1 MEPAVLD
8 LIIRGGQ
15 VVTPAGVGH
24 WDVAVQ
30 GEKIVAVTEPG
41 VLTRDVGRIIDATG
55 HVVVPG
61 GIEPHAHASLPLPY
75 PGVRE
80 QGVMAAPPDVIS
92 KACVFGGTTTV
103 VDFANWRPGIA
114 LPQAIDEKDR
124 LFRGHCYADYT
135 FHGVLLGMGTQGSTP
150 ERAVPLPL
158 EVIDQV
164 PELIQGGFT
173 TVKVWTTNATTKR
186 PRQMMDMGHVAAVME
201 RVTAAGGVLAVHA
214 EDEDVVMYMYRRL
227 HAEGRTGTE
236 FLHEAHNNLSE
247 DLSFRRVI
255 RLAEWSKTAVYLMH
269 VSAKE
274 GVQAIAEGRRRGLPI
289 YGETL
294 HHYATFTHEVY
305 REPEGPLYHT
315 YPSLKFREDG
325 DALWRGLVDGPLST
339 IATDVLFCSR
349 PVKLSGRTIEDTVG
363 GNAATEERVGITW
376 TEGVVKRGMSLE
388 RFVDVTSSNAAKIL
402 GMYPRK
408 GALLPGSDADIA
420 LIDPSLRKPLGLA
433 DLHAADHSV
442 WEGWEIQGWPV
453 MTILRGKVVVD
464 HGKLLGDPADG
475 RLIGGRKTP
484 AEVLRGPA
492 C

>member
-1 MEPAVLD
+1 MLD
-8 LIIRGGQ
+8 LIVRGGR
-15 VVTPAGVGH
+15 VVTPGGVGV

-30 GEKIVAVTEPG
+30 GEQIVAVTEPG

-55 HVVVPG
+55 HVVIPG

-75 PGVRE
+75 PGVRD
-80 QGVMAAPPDVIS
+80 QGLRAAPPDVIS
-92 KACVFGGTTTV
+92 KACVFGGTTTI

-114 LPQAIDEKDR
+114 LPQAIEEKDR
-124 LFRGHCYADYT
+124 LYHGHCYADYT
-135 FHGVLLGMGTQGSTP
+135 FHGVLVGMGTEGSTP

-173 TVKVWTTNATTKR
+173 SVKVWTTNATTKR
-186 PRQMMDMGHVAAVME
+186 PRQMMDLGHVAAVME
-201 RVTAAGGVLAVHA
+201 RVAAAGGVLAVHA

-255 RLAEWSKTAVYLMH
+255 RLAEWTKTAVYLMH

-274 GVQAIAEGRRRGLPI
+274 GVQAIAEGRRRRFPI

-339 IATDVLFCSR
+339 VATDVLFCSR

-388 RFVDVTSSNAAKIL
+388 RFVDVTAANAAKIL

-408 GALLPGSDADIA
+408 GALAPGSDADIV
-420 LIDPSLRKPLGLA
+420 LIDPSVRKRLSLA

-442 WEGWEIQGWPV
+442 WEGWEIHGWPV
-453 MTILRGKVVVD
+453 TTILRGKVVVE
-464 HGKLLGDPADG
+464 HGQLLGDPGDG